1 MIVKS
6 ERKHVRNSPASAQVK
21 KEEDEALEK
30 SNRYGLTLPEN
41 SSEVPV
47 LQNVPHTPNIGKIR
61 MFL

>member
-21 KEEDEALEK
+21 KEEDEALEQ
-30 SNRYGLTLPEN
+30 SNRYGLTMPEN

-47 LQNVPHTPNIGKIR
+47 LPNIPHTSKTGKIR